1 MDKNRGVTVEMIRGF
16 QESGQSSRA
25 ERVDLQG
32 GWEGRNVTR
41 YRIFTCSEPKGT
53 TGEASSYAL
62 ESTLA
67 YRLGKYAGLC
77 LFILLALAF

>member
-1 MDKNRGVTVEMIRGF
+1 MEGGGWVDKNRGAAMEMIRGF

-41 YRIFTCSEPKGT
+41 CRICTCSETKGT
-53 TGEASSYAL
+53 QERQGAMLWKAHWPV
-62 ESTLA
+62 
-67 YRLGKYAGLC
+67 G
-77 LFILLALAF
+77 

>member
-1 MDKNRGVTVEMIRGF
+1 MDENRGAAVEMIRGF
-16 QESGQSSRA
+16 QESGQSSRT

-41 YRIFTCSEPKGT
+41 CRICTCSETKGT
-53 TGEASSYAL
+53 TGEARGYAL

-67 YRLGKYAGLC
+67 CRLGR
-77 LFILLALAF
+77 

>member
-1 MDKNRGVTVEMIRGF
+1 MEMIRGF

-41 YRIFTCSEPKGT
+41 CRICTCSEPKGT
-53 TGEASSYAL
+53 QRQGAMLWKA
-62 ESTLA
+62 
-67 YRLGKYAGLC
+67 RWPVG
-77 LFILLALAF
+77 